1 VVCTLRDPDSL
12 ALPLVFISDT
22 LRELGASQ
30 VGLVAPYLA
39 YMRQDCRFH
48 EGEAVTS
55 TSFAKLISAKFD
67 WLLTVDP
74 HLHRYHSLAEL
85 YSIPAQ
91 VVHAAPLLAQW
102 TRAHVTNPVIVGP
115 DEESEQWAREVA
127 EAVPCPY
134 FVLRKARLGDRNVIV
149 SPVADLNRWA
159 GRTPV
164 LVDDIVSSAVTMSET
179 VRQWTVA
186 GLEAPVCLG
195 VHAVFAP
202 GAVEMLRAAGARHV
216 VTTNTISHDT
226 NRIDVA
232 PTLVSAL
239 RRLMA

>member
-1 VVCTLRDPDSL
+1 
-12 ALPLVFISDT
+12 
-22 LRELGASQ
+22 

-39 YMRQDCRFH
+39 YMRQDRRFR
-48 EGEAVTS
+48 EGEALTS

-74 HLHRYHSLAEL
+74 HLHRHHSLAEI
-85 YSIPAQ
+85 YSIPTE

-102 TRAHVTNPVIVGP
+102 TQSHVANPVIVGP

-134 FVLRKARLGDRNVIV
+134 FVLQKVRQGDRKVIV
-149 SPVADLNRWA
+149 SPVADMNRLA

-179 VRQWTVA
+179 VRQWTAA
-186 GLEAPVCLG
+186 GLEPPVCVG
-195 VHAVFAP
+195 VHAVLAP
-202 GAVEMLRAAGARHV
+202 GAIETLGAAGAKLI
-216 VTTNTISHDT
+216 VTTNTISHDS
-226 NRIDVA
+226 NQIDVA
-232 PTLVSAL
+232 PILVPGL
-239 RRLMA
+239 RRLLV